1 MYCPKDID
9 GDVGRWVIGR
19 VCLKLKVNFRFADVW
34 WIYSRV
40 GRAVFWRLWF
50 QIFIS
55 ELNFVKDYLGDIWIW
70 QICILYLRK
79 LITNTFPA
87 MKCSIPFLIFV
98 MSAMPLVG
106 DEVYIYQYDDW
117 HIRSNA
123 TYETLKNTNYSKFD
137 NPGIKSRYNN
147 ITQISLT

>member
-1 MYCPKDID
+1 
-9 GDVGRWVIGR
+9 
-19 VCLKLKVNFRFADVW
+19 
-34 WIYSRV
+34 
-40 GRAVFWRLWF
+40 
-50 QIFIS
+50 
-55 ELNFVKDYLGDIWIW
+55 
-70 QICILYLRK
+70 
-79 LITNTFPA
+79 

-147 ITQISLT
+147 ITHLINCLNIQ